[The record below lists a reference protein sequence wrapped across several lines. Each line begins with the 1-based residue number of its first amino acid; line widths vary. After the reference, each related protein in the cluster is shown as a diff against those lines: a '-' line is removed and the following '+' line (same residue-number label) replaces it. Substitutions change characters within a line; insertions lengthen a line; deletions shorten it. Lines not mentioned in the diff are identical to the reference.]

1 MEVILRETIDNLGRR
16 GEIVDVKRGYA
27 RNFLLPQ
34 KMALPVTDANKRQV
48 DREREAVE
56 LREAEERKV
65 AEDHAKRLQSVECAI
80 ARRVGETNTL
90 YGSVTSADIAEVYEQ
105 QQVAIDKRKIQLT
118 EPIKELGEFQVAIRL
133 HRDVTAEIT
142 VKVVNES
149 ASATDTKKPEQAPAS
164 SE

>member
-1 MEVILRETIDNLGRR
+1 MEIILRKTIDNLGRR

-34 KMALPVTDANKRQV
+34 QMALPVTDANKRQV
-48 DREREAVE
+48 EREREAVE
-56 LREAEERKV
+56 LREAEERKG
-65 AEDHAKRLQSVECAI
+65 AEDHAQRLQSVECVI

-90 YGSVTSADIAEVYEQ
+90 YGSVTSADIAECYKQ
-105 QQVAIDKRKIQLT
+105 QQITVDKRRIQLN
-118 EPIKELGEFQVAIRL
+118 EPLKELGEFQIAVRL

-142 VKVVNES
+142 VKVVNEA
-149 ASATDTKKPEQAPAS
+149 ASATDTETLEQAPTS

>member
-1 MEVILRETIDNLGRR
+1 MEIILRKTIDNLGRR

-34 KMALPVTDANKRQV
+34 QMALPVTSSNKRQV
-48 DREREAVE
+48 EREREAVE
-56 LREAEERKV
+56 LREAEERKG
-65 AEDHAKRLQSVECAI
+65 AEDYAQRLQSVECVI
-80 ARRVGETNTL
+80 PRRVGETNTL
-90 YGSVTSADIAEVYEQ
+90 YGSVTSADIVEFYEQ
-105 QQVAIDKRKIQLT
+105 QQIAVDKRKIQLN
-118 EPIKELGEFQVAIRL
+118 EPLKELGEFQIAVRL

-149 ASATDTKKPEQAPAS
+149 ASATDTETLEQAPTP